1 MRRIHIILA
10 TATLLAAGSGQAAS
24 ADSAAGQQAS
34 AVCAACH
41 GPEGTRPIDA
51 NTPMIG
57 GQYADYLSKV
67 LKDYRSGARVN
78 VVMNGQAANLSDQD
92 IANLAA
98 WFSSQNSP
106 LKDLRDSED

>member
-1 MRRIHIILA
+1 MRRIQFILA
-10 TATLLAAGSGQAAS
+10 AAALFGAGHSQAIS
-24 ADSAAGQQAS
+24 ADSTAGQQAS

-41 GPEGTRPIDA
+41 GAQGNKPIDA

-57 GQYADYLSKV
+57 GQYADYLVKV
-67 LKDYRSGARVN
+67 LQDYRSGARVN

-98 WFSSQNSP
+98 WFSSQDSA
-106 LKDLRDSED
+106 LRDLQGAY

>member
-1 MRRIHIILA
+1 MRIIHFTLA
-10 TATLLAAGSGQAAS
+10 CATLLAAGTGQAVT
-24 ADSAAGQQAS
+24 ADSGAGQQAS

-41 GPEGTRPIDA
+41 GPDGSRPIDA

-57 GQYADYLSKV
+57 GQYVDYLVKV
-67 LKDYRSGARVN
+67 LQDYRSGARVN
-78 VVMNGQAANLSDQD
+78 VVMNGQAANLTDQD

-106 LKDLRDSED
+106 LKDLRDSDD